1 MLVCCNYWYNIV
13 KQSQP
18 SHYWLVWLVTQVRKH
33 CTVSGGRNWNIEHCM
48 MQQRLI
54 VLDNLWCPLLSG
66 GQGLDTIVQER
77 RWLSRILCHNHRNI
91 AHGWSWFTASAQD
104 TVNTCLDQ
112 LTLTHCYQRW
122 SWWVSLELALI
133 IVSGVM
139 VTRCNTLIT
148 GHRTHDDNTQSILIR
163 IIVFNSTNMTV
174 AILISYCFPLTL
186 CVMWGKLRNISS
198 SSIVFHVLHAP

>member
-1 MLVCCNYWYNIV
+1 MFD
-13 KQSQP
+13 
-18 SHYWLVWLVTQVRKH
+18 
-33 CTVSGGRNWNIEHCM
+33 VS
-48 MQQRLI
+48 
-54 VLDNLWCPLLSG
+54 LLSG

-148 GHRTHDDNTQSILIR
+148 GHRTHVWPESRWWQHSVSKLIR
-163 IIVFNSTNMTV
+163 IIVFNSTNIKV
-174 AILISYCFPLTL
+174 AISISLLSSNIVCYVGKTEKYLLFINSVS
-186 CVMWGKLRNISS
+186 CVAC
-198 SSIVFHVLHAP
+198 SIIAWPIL

>member
-33 CTVSGGRNWNIEHCM
+33 CTVCQEVETETLNTA
-48 MQQRLI
+48 
-54 VLDNLWCPLLSG
+54 WCSRDWLFLTMFDVSLLSG

-148 GHRTHDDNTQSILIR
+148 GHRTHVWPSSRWWQHSVNTDKNHS
-163 IIVFNSTNMTV
+163 F
-174 AILISYCFPLTL
+174 
-186 CVMWGKLRNISS
+186 
-198 SSIVFHVLHAP
+198 